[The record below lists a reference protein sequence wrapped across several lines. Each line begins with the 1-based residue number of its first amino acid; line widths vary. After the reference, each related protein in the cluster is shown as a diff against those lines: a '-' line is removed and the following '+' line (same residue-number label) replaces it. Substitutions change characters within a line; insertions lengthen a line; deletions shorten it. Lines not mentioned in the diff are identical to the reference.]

1 MLTATGNCKMLSV
14 DKIESYLCFSLFT
27 GLPNKE
33 MSAMALGLAHR
44 WVHLKI
50 ISCVVVLQTTRKNI
64 NRL

>member
-1 MLTATGNCKMLSV
+1 MLTATSNCKMLSV
-14 DKIESYLCFSLFT
+14 DDIESYLCFSFFA

-50 ISCVVVLQTTRKNI
+50 TCR
-64 NRL
+64 